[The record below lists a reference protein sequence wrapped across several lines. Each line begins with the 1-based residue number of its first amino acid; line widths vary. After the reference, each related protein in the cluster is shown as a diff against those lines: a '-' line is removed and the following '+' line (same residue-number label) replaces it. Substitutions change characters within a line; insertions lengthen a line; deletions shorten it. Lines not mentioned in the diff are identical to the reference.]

1 VAKVKYISHGRAA
14 LFVLGFGYYH
24 GALGILNFTGY
35 QRPIPAAISIALY
48 LVAIGWATGHGPGLA
63 LPLEAV
69 IFALLVAVAVPILG
83 IYAIGDAV
91 DSGNLTWFTVG
102 IGLLMAVLAVRR
114 QQKIAWAGTMI
125 MSVEVLIWSEGEFL
139 ISGEIIGPVMLV
151 VTAVAVSRALNS
163 SLRASEEFL
172 SRALVVD
179 GDRKGLSAAR
189 AKTRLRMREILDSA
203 LPLLKLIEQKRGKL
217 TASDSRELLIAE
229 AGIRD
234 RIRARG
240 LQNKKLVEA
249 VLRARKK
256 GLEVQLLDDGGM
268 QLLQA
273 SEKAKII
280 KKLVQ
285 SLDSLSTGKVVVR
298 SVEGEA
304 WTVSLLAVRPGL
316 DAPDI
321 FLRL

>member
-1 VAKVKYISHGRAA
+1 MNGISHRRLT
-14 LFVLGFGYYH
+14 LFTLGFGFYH
-24 GALGILNFTGY
+24 AALGIVHFAGY

-69 IFALLVAVAVPILG
+69 IFALLTAVAVPILG
-83 IYAIGDAV
+83 IYAIGDVA

-114 QQKIAWAGTMI
+114 QKKIAWAGTII
-125 MSVEVLIWSEGEFL
+125 MSVEMLIWSEVEFL

-151 VTAVAVSRALNS
+151 VGALGLSWALNS
-163 SLRASEEFL
+163 SQRASEEFL

-179 GDRKGLSAAR
+179 GDRQALSAAR
-189 AKTRLRMREILDSA
+189 AESRLRMREILDSA

-217 TASDSRELLIAE
+217 TASGSRELLIAE

-234 RIRARG
+234 RIRAPG
-240 LQNKKLVEA
+240 LQTKALVEA

-256 GLEVQLLDDGGM
+256 GLEVSLMDDGDM
-268 QLLQA
+268 NLLQA
-273 SEKAKII
+273 GEKSKII
-280 KKLVQ
+280 KKLVK
-285 SLDSLSTGKVVVR
+285 SLDSLSNGKVVIR
-298 SVEGEA
+298 SVAGEA
-304 WTVSLLAVRPGL
+304 WTVTLLAASPGPE
-316 DAPDI
+316 APDV

>member
-1 VAKVKYISHGRAA
+1 MNGISHRRLT
-14 LFVLGFGYYH
+14 LFTLGFGFYH
-24 GALGILNFTGY
+24 AALGIVHFAGY

-69 IFALLVAVAVPILG
+69 IFALLTAVAVPILG
-83 IYAIGDAV
+83 IYAIGDVA

-114 QQKIAWAGTMI
+114 QKKIAWAGTII
-125 MSVEVLIWSEGEFL
+125 MSVEMLIWSEVEFL

-151 VTAVAVSRALNS
+151 VGALGLSWALNS
-163 SLRASEEFL
+163 SQRASEEFL

-179 GDRKGLSAAR
+179 GDRQALSAAR
-189 AKTRLRMREILDSA
+189 AESRLRMREILDSS
-203 LPLLKLIEQKRGKL
+203 LPLLRLIEQKKGKL
-217 TASDSRELLIAE
+217 TASGSRELLIAE

-234 RIRARG
+234 QIRARG

-268 QLLQA
+268 KLLEA

-285 SLDSLSTGKVVVR
+285 SLDSLSTGKVVIR
-298 SVEGEA
+298 SVSGEA
-304 WTVSLLAVRPGL
+304 WAVTLLAHSPGS
-316 DAPDI
+316 DAPDV